1 MKDATLYAG
10 RGPSCPR
17 RGAGWALAFFLLTAT
32 VFLLP
37 GGASAQ
43 VARSVVLVD
52 FVDESAEGWMVP
64 VDRLPS
70 SYLPQLLAGTP
81 ALRLIAGDP
90 VRAALR
96 THGWRSPDMV
106 SLTRSVEL
114 GLALGAQRVVTGRW
128 ITAEVALLPDGPPS
142 GTGRPIHSEGLARAG
157 VDVRVVEVADRRV
170 ILHDVFRGYAFGPP
184 SRFLLL
190 QAAEEALRNFVVA
203 AGRL

>member
-1 MKDATLYAG
+1 
-10 RGPSCPR
+10 
-17 RGAGWALAFFLLTAT
+17 
-32 VFLLP
+32 
-37 GGASAQ
+37 
-43 VARSVVLVD
+43 VALVD
-52 FVDESAEGWMVP
+52 FVDESAEGWMVG

-70 SYLPQLLAGTP
+70 SYLPRLLVDTP

-96 THGWRSPDMV
+96 TRGWQPYDMV

-128 ITAEVALLPDGPPS
+128 ITAEVTSLPDEPAS
-142 GTGRPIHSEGLARAG
+142 GTGRPVRIEGLGRAG
-157 VDVRVVEVADRRV
+157 AEVRVVEVADRRV
-170 ILHDVFRGYAFGPP
+170 ILHEFFQGYAFGSP

-190 QAAEEALRNFVVA
+190 QAAEEALRNFAVV